1 MSTTQILKLIEE
13 LPVNEKLQIAE
24 AILHSILKE
33 RKIEEK
39 EEKELESVAKDL
51 LEEYQTDKELTIFT
65 DLDIVDFYEEG

>member
-13 LPVNEKLQIAE
+13 LPVNEKLLIAE
-24 AILHSILKE
+24 AILRSILKE
-33 RKIEEK
+33 REIEEK
-39 EEKELESVAKDL
+39 EEKELKSVAEDL

>member
-33 RKIEEK
+33 REIEKK
-39 EEKELESVAKDL
+39 EEKELESVAEDL

-65 DLDIVDFYEEG
+65 ELDIVDFYEEG